1 MKCDK
6 IKKIKIITFLIY
18 PITAIQFF
26 GFPLALAS
34 ESIAQDC
41 GTNYSALVFE
51 EKTGN
56 IFFEKH
62 PDKIIYPASLTKLMT
77 IYLSFEAIEKDKL
90 KLEDQLF
97 VSDRAISISKV
108 NKNNTVHLKEEDKVS
123 VKQAIIGSIVKSYNE
138 LTVLLAER
146 ISGSEW
152 DFVRKM
158 NIKARE
164 LKMYSTNFRN
174 SSGLH
179 DGGQF
184 TTDEDL
190 AKLVL
195 AIKQD
200 FPQYYHFF
208 AKKEFIYNGKKYLSH
223 NHFLLNYKGAEGLKT
238 GFTKIAGFNLVA
250 VASKDHHRIISILTG
265 CESFK
270 KRDEFAKELMDLS
283 FNKLRE
289 N

>member
-179 DGGQF
+179 DG
-184 TTDEDL
+184 
-190 AKLVL
+190 
-195 AIKQD
+195 
-200 FPQYYHFF
+200 
-208 AKKEFIYNGKKYLSH
+208 
-223 NHFLLNYKGAEGLKT
+223 
-238 GFTKIAGFNLVA
+238 
-250 VASKDHHRIISILTG
+250 
-265 CESFK
+265 
-270 KRDEFAKELMDLS
+270 
-283 FNKLRE
+283 
-289 N
+289 